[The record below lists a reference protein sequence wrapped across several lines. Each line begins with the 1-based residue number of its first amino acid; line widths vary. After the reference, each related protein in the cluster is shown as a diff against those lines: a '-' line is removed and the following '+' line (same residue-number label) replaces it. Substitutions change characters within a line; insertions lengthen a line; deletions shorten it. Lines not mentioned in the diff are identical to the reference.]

1 MISKQEE
8 NKLKKAQ
15 AKIELATFLHD
26 TLAEMTLKQSM
37 TNKAKMAE
45 FMKFAAEVRTG
56 GRWVTNEDFK
66 KYAPL
71 FQDELTIDKMDRKTL
86 DSLCRIFHVNLSKTW
101 FSDFFVIFSVKR
113 GMYGYHRFPITPSTQ
128 ALRLELYRRILEL
141 KFSDKEWVEQIDRSG
156 ISVVPDEDLQDLCR
170 ERGMRAVGLTRAR
183 LERQYLDWV
192 ELSTDPHISVGVFEK
207 VVV

>member
-26 TLAEMTLKQSM
+26 TLAEMTLKQSI

-45 FMKFAAEVRTG
+45 FMKFAAEVRAG

-86 DSLCRIFHVNLSKTW
+86 DSLCRIFHVNLSKTIFVLFLFTKLSKTW
-101 FSDFFVIFSVKR
+101 NVRLSPPPSDAINSSPAF
-113 GMYGYHRFPITPSTQ
+113 G
-128 ALRLELYRRILEL
+128 A
-141 KFSDKEWVEQIDRSG
+141 
-156 ISVVPDEDLQDLCR
+156 
-170 ERGMRAVGLTRAR
+170 A
-183 LERQYLDWV
+183 
-192 ELSTDPHISVGVFEK
+192 
-207 VVV
+207 